1 MNTLTENFILKICW
15 LTVSYSTVE
24 TRRIESIKVAGEMV
38 DVAGKPVTV
47 LGALPT
53 VLTVC
58 SVVSRL
64 ARGGLH
70 SARAKLRIRKQKW
83 WCTYIH
89 TYSSK

>member
-53 VLTVC
+53 VRTDC
-58 SVVSRL
+58 M
-64 ARGGLH
+64 
-70 SARAKLRIRKQKW
+70 
-83 WCTYIH
+83 
-89 TYSSK
+89 

>member
-64 ARGGLH
+64 AKLGGATFR
-70 SARAKLRIRKQKW
+70 ARQIENTKTKVVVH
-83 WCTYIH
+83 IH
-89 TYSSK
+89 THVLI